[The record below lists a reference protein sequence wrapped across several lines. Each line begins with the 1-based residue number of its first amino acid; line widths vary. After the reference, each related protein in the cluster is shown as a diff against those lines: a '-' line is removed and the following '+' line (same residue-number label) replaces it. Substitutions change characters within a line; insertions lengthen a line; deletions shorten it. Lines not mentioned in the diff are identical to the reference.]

1 MPRRRRRVLTP
12 ASKMLSVTDV
22 DKRRRMRF
30 VEEYLLDLDEAAAA
44 KRANLPEAVGAR
56 MLSSRTIRADIAMA
70 QRARMSRTQ
79 VYADE
84 VLNQLW
90 AMANVDVREL
100 IELRRV
106 NCRFCR
112 GHDHRYQFTPEE
124 LRRATAEHLASQ
136 MKLPERLRVPV
147 DDQGGD
153 GYDGTLAPVKDCPE
167 CWGEGVVSVYIHD
180 TATLSPAAA
189 KLYNGARV
197 NKDGWVEPV
206 LRDRNWA
213 IDRVMD
219 HLGMKVQ
226 KHQHQILAPAQ
237 MTDEQLDAALEAFGV
252 VIEHEALEHEAQSD
266 ELSPDEDELDP

>member
-1 MPRRRRRVLTP
+1 MQ
-12 ASKMLSVTDV
+12 SISDV
-22 DKRRRMRF
+22 DRHRRMRF
-30 VEEYLLDLDEAAAA
+30 VEEYLVDLDEAAAA
-44 KRANLPEAVGAR
+44 KRANLPEAIGAR
-56 MLSSRTIRADIAMA
+56 LLSSRAIRADIALA

-90 AMANVDVREL
+90 AMANVDAREL

-124 LRRATAEHLASQ
+124 LRRATAEHLAGQ

-153 GYDGTLAPVKDCPE
+153 GYDGTLAPVEDCPE
-167 CWGEGVVSVYIHD
+167 CWGEGVASVYIHD
-180 TATLSPAAA
+180 TATLSPSAT
-189 KLYNGARV
+189 KLYNGV
-197 NKDGWVEPV
+197 KVSKDGAVE
-206 LRDRNWA
+206 LLMRDRNWA
-213 IDRVMD
+213 LDRVMD

-226 KHQHQILAPAQ
+226 KHQHQILTPAQ
-237 MTDEQLDAALEAFGV
+237 MTDDQLDAALAAFGV
-252 VIEHEALEHEAQSD
+252 VIEHEAQLVEQSAEEPD
-266 ELSPDEDELDP
+266 GESNDEDELDP